1 MRIYRPK
8 DGKAVRWGAVAVTTA
23 LGIYASQ
30 SWYYWAKVPGRFGA
44 QIGKLPFGVGEI
56 GGVVIL
62 LGMVLA
68 SFWVCFAHARA
79 SNFLIEVEIELRKV
93 TWPSIKPWLST
104 KSEVWASTYIVLAV
118 VAILV
123 LFVYVVDLVLTF
135 ASRYGFYS

>member
-1 MRIYRPK
+1 M
-8 DGKAVRWGAVAVTTA
+8 AVTTA

-30 SWYYWAKVPGRFGA
+30 SWYFWAKARWGA
-44 QIGKLPFGVGEI
+44 QIGELPFGVGEI

-62 LGMVLA
+62 LGVVLA

-118 VAILV
+118 VGILV

>member
-1 MRIYRPK
+1 MKIYRPK
-8 DGKAVRWGAVAVTTA
+8 DGKAVRWGAMAVATA
-23 LGIYASQ
+23 LGIYASH

-44 QIGKLPFGVGEI
+44 QIGDLPFGAGEI

-62 LGMVLA
+62 LGVVLA
-68 SFWVCFAHARA
+68 SFWICFTHARA

-118 VAILV
+118 VTILV
-123 LFVYVVDLVLTF
+123 LFVYIVDLVLTF
-135 ASRYGFYS
+135 ASKYGFYS